1 MKSIGIVIRK
11 WEKDASGRYK
21 NVSKKNLNQQI
32 HTLHKKLKKEDAIY
46 TEFSIEK
53 DKHSNIY
60 HSHLIIHHNN
70 KEESIKRSL
79 SKFIGG
85 EEWKDR
91 KDGIDIYKECNG
103 KFGLVHTQPIQN
115 IDLYRNYINK
125 YGELKTLI

>member
-1 MKSIGIVIRK
+1 MQTIGIVIRK
-11 WEKDASGRYK
+11 WEKDTNGRYK

-53 DKHSNIY
+53 DKHSNKY

-70 KEESIKRSL
+70 KEESIQRNL

-91 KDGIDIYKECNG
+91 NDGLEVYSECNG
-103 KFGLVHTQPIQN
+103 KYGLVHTQPIQN

>member
-11 WEKDASGRYK
+11 WEKDASGGYK

-46 TEFSIEK
+46 MEFSIEK

-70 KEESIKRSL
+70 NEESIRRSL